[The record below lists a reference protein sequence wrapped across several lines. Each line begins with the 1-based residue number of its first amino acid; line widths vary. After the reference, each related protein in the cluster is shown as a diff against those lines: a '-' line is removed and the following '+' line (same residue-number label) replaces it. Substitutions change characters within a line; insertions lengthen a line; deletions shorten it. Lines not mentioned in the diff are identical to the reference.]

1 MTEQNQDATPE
12 QAKVQKHEIG
22 VVQSNKMD
30 KTIVVDVVRMQ
41 KHRKYEK
48 YLRRHTRMY
57 AHDAEGA
64 AQVGD
69 RVEIRPIPPKSKLK
83 RWELVRVLKREEV

>member
-1 MTEQNQDATPE
+1 MPE
-12 QAKVQKHEIG
+12 QAKAQKHIIG
-22 VVQSNKMD
+22 VVKSDRME

-48 YLRRHTRMY
+48 YLRRNTRMY
-57 AHDAEGA
+57 AHDGEGL

-83 RWELVRVLKREEV
+83 RWELVRVLKHGEV